1 MGTIRFSTG
10 KHTTEEE
17 IDQAASIISEAVSSF
32 KPSAQVKTDRNNEST
47 VKLTHYT
54 QGMGCACKLKPQE
67 LEQILRNIP
76 HNPDD
81 PNILVDTKKSD
92 DSAVYRINNDLAI
105 VQTVDFFTPI
115 VDDAYA
121 FGQIAAANALSD
133 IYAMGAT
140 PLFAL
145 NIVGFPTLRLPMKTL
160 ENILKGADN
169 KAKEAGISILG
180 GHSVEDHEPKFGMVI
195 TGKIHP
201 DKILTNGGAKENDL
215 IVMTKPIG
223 TGILSTAM
231 KRNLL
236 SEQAIRKLIAI
247 MSELNKTPAD
257 IIHNYP
263 VTACTDVTGFGLLGH
278 LNEMTASSE
287 MDAEIHFSNVPVIK
301 ETHDFVAGGLVPGGT
316 KNNLSFMQ
324 EKIQWDGAFSISEK
338 YILNDAQTSGGL
350 LFTIPERFGKNIISD
365 FINAGINEAKII
377 GRITKKG
384 NGKITIKKE

>member
-1 MGTIRFSTG
+1 
-10 KHTTEEE
+10 
-17 IDQAASIISEAVSSF
+17 
-32 KPSAQVKTDRNNEST
+32 
-47 VKLTHYT
+47 
-54 QGMGCACKLKPQE
+54 
-67 LEQILRNIP
+67 
-76 HNPDD
+76 
-81 PNILVDTKKSD
+81 
-92 DSAVYRINNDLAI
+92 
-105 VQTVDFFTPI
+105 